1 MKLPGLV
8 GDVKRRLLVN
18 YRIDPDVVAQLL
30 PAPFR
35 PQLVN
40 GFAVAGICLIRLGS
54 MRPAGLPARVGL
66 TSENAAHRFAVEW
79 DTADGPQTGVYIPRR
94 DSDSLINVAVG
105 GRLYP
110 GVHHRARFD
119 VAETADEI
127 RVAFAAVDASAAVS
141 VVVRVTD
148 ELPDSRLFIDTAA
161 ASAFFERGSIGF
173 SDTRQASR
181 FDGLELHTAAWK
193 VEPGAVV
200 SAESSFFA
208 DQALFPAGSVE
219 LDCALVMRQIPVR
232 WRALAPLRAP
242 GTPHAQVGN
251 P

>member
-1 MKLPGLV
+1 MKLPGLL
-8 GDVKRRLLVN
+8 GDVERRLLVN
-18 YRIDPDVVAQLL
+18 YRIDPDVVAPLL

-54 MRPAGLPARVGL
+54 MRPAGLPAIVGF

-79 DTADGPQTGVYIPRR
+79 DTPDGPQAGVYIPRR
-94 DSDSLINVAVG
+94 DSDSLITVAVG

-127 RVAFAAVDASAAVS
+127 KVAFTARDASAAVS
-141 VVVRVTD
+141 VAVQITD
-148 ELPDSRLFIDTAA
+148 ELRDSRLFADTAV

-181 FDGLELHTAAWK
+181 FDGLELHTTAWK
-193 VEPGAVV
+193 VEPGVV
-200 SAESSFFA
+200 GKAESSFFA
-208 DQALFPAGSVE
+208 DPALFPPGSVE
-219 LDCALVMRQIPVR
+219 LDCALVMRQVPVQ

-242 GTPHAQVGN
+242 EQAGAR
-251 P
+251 